1 MDVDGKKAGK
11 ELHYQMWAEGPDCTT
26 ACERIPGASDVSHA
40 TAVSEAIFSLMML
53 RGQVK
58 HTGVFPP
65 DVFDKE
71 ERMIYSK
78 AMREWGIKI
87 HKRAQVIL

>member
-1 MDVDGKKAGK
+1 VDVDGKKAGK

-87 HKRAQVIL
+87 HKRAQIIL